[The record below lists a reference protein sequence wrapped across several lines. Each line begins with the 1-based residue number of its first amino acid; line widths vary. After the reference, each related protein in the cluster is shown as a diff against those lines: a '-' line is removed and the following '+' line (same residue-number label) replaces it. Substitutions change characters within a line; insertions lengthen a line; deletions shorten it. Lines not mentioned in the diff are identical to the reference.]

1 MFGSDW
7 PVCTRAATLRAWVT
21 ALRRIIARRP
31 AEDQRRLMHDNAV
44 RFYGLA

>member
-7 PVCTRAATLRAWVT
+7 PVCTRAATMRQWLT
-21 ALRRIIARRP
+21 ALREIVSSRP
-31 AEDQRRLMHDNAV
+31 EEDQRRLMHDNAV